1 MSPLVIVYNFSVSQP
16 LLCRVC
22 GENKVRLDKHFVSG
36 HRDMTVSFSL
46 TFLDTSCRDCEVISL
61 DVDTSYGNTARV
73 SNSPLCIHVICVV
86 SVSILRYACV
96 CFTA

>member
-1 MSPLVIVYNFSVSQP
+1 MSQP

-22 GENKVRLDKHFVSG
+22 GEIKDRLDKHFVAS
-36 HRDMTVSFSL
+36 HKDLTVSFSL

-73 SNSPLCIHVICVV
+73 SNSPLCIHVICVYICEYTKICMCLLY
-86 SVSILRYACV
+86 SLSPG
-96 CFTA
+96 